1 MKLLNQRQLGSRAQK
16 GINLAKYMDKTFP
29 FGETITLDPA
39 HLKIVVMA
47 VVQDA
52 YKEGYTQ
59 CLEDST
65 PNNGKVTGVEG

>member
-65 PNNGKVTGVEG
+65 PKEGGDIETY